1 MDPLYGKNHR
11 LLQEKFDTTRLADR
25 VASLIVH
32 DKVTAEEKA
41 FIESR
46 DCFFLS
52 TIDHLGR
59 PTCSHTGGDPGF
71 VRVVDEGT
79 LAFPWYDGNGM
90 FYSAGNILGDGK
102 VGILFIDFEHPHRI
116 RLQGTARLSS
126 PFSRRF
132 CMAISSW
139 PGRSTSEARSSG
151 ERERQ
156 SDAHLPV
163 LQPMSSRLRGCF
175 SSTIRLAAGK
185 AASE

>member
-59 PTCSHTGGDPGF
+59 QPFAAGIAVTDAAGAACDRSEHEAAPLHRFTPTASPIMPPTPPSPATT
-71 VRVVDEGT
+71 EP
-79 LAFPWYDGNGM
+79 LARAM
-90 FYSAGNILGDGK
+90 K
-102 VGILFIDFEHPHRI
+102 K
-116 RLQGTARLSS
+116 
-126 PFSRRF
+126 SRRY
-132 CMAISSW
+132 S
-139 PGRSTSEARSSG
+139 
-151 ERERQ
+151 
-156 SDAHLPV
+156 
-163 LQPMSSRLRGCF
+163 
-175 SSTIRLAAGK
+175 
-185 AASE
+185 